1 MAKDYISVTNRDHEI
16 SHEIRPDI
24 VGDASDLH
32 SVFVYLIICGYRLSV
47 SPKAIN
53 TYPIRYHIT
62 FTLDNPRTQ
71 PLVSH

>member
-24 VGDASDLH
+24 VGDASDSH

-53 TYPIRYHIT
+53 TYPIRY
-62 FTLDNPRTQ
+62 PKTQ
-71 PLVSH
+71 SLGPSKLYPIETQ